1 MKTAQSAVSLLT
13 VFLVTNDVDDGF
25 RLADT
30 SIISII
36 FKIEAIDGEL
46 REDLWKGLLSYA
58 RLRTTLYASE
68 PRDRLNVDTILLFCF
83 M

>member
-1 MKTAQSAVSLLT
+1 MKTAKLAVSLLA
-13 VFLVTNDVDDGF
+13 VFLVADDVDDAF

-36 FKIEAIDGEL
+36 LEIETMVCEF
-46 REDLWKGLLSYA
+46 REDLWKESLSYA
-58 RLRTTLYASE
+58 RLRITLYASDSW
-68 PRDRLNVDTILLFCF
+68 DRNNVDTILLFFF